1 MTLRQVEGQP
11 RAVETVRAALR
22 SGALHHAYLFTG
34 PEGVGKE
41 LLAVGLVQALV
52 CRTAPGEGCG
62 ECDACRRVQS
72 RNHPDVSWLM
82 PQDEMIARGLAGRSD
97 FSGTVSREVR
107 VEQVRKLQER
117 LALRA
122 LEGGPKVAVIASAQ
136 QMNTQ
141 AQNALLKTL
150 EEPPPGT
157 LLALLCTSVDKLL
170 PTILSRCARVSLA
183 PLPQSL
189 IRDQL
194 VAQRQLDAQTAS
206 LAAVLADGSL
216 SRALA
221 LDVGGLQR
229 RREIIERFEALTP
242 ADARPWLRFSE
253 DFGGSRDEA
262 REALRILA
270 LWIRDVALVK
280 AGAGGGLANQDLAPL
295 AEAAARR
302 CTPEALHR
310 RYELV
315 GQTREAIADHYA
327 SARLAVDRMLIGM
340 LTPTWLQPPPESWKR
355 P

>member
-41 LLAVGLVQALV
+41 LLALGLIQALL
-52 CRTAPGEGCG
+52 CRAVPGEGCG
-62 ECDACRRVQS
+62 ECDACRRVES

-82 PQDEMIARGLAGRSD
+82 PQEEMIARGLAGRSD

-122 LEGGPKVAVIASAQ
+122 LEGGHKVAVIASAQ
-136 QMNTQ
+136 QMNPQ

-150 EEPPPGT
+150 EEPPAGT
-157 LLALLCTSVDKLL
+157 LLLLLCTAVDRLL
-170 PTILSRCARVSLA
+170 PTILSRCARVSFG
-183 PLPQSL
+183 PLPQAL
-189 IRDQL
+189 IRDHL
-194 VAQRQLDAQTAS
+194 VKKRQLEPEIAS

-221 LDVGGLQR
+221 LDVGGLKR

-242 ADARPWLRFSE
+242 GDARPWLRFSE
-253 DFGGSRDEA
+253 EFGASRDEA
-262 REALRILA
+262 REVLRILA
-270 LWIRDVALVK
+270 LWIRDVALAQV
-280 AGAGGGLANQDLAPL
+280 GAGGLANQDLAEL
-295 AEAAARR
+295 AQAAARR

-310 RYELV
+310 RQELV
-315 GQTREAIADHYA
+315 GQTREAISDHYA
-327 SARLAVDRMLIGM
+327 SARLALDRMLIGM
-340 LTPTWLQPPPESWKR
+340 LTPTWLNPPPESWKR